1 LADTTSGRHKQS
13 EQFSNGCPSQ
23 SDKRQSDSSGN
34 CESQRQLMAD
44 SCGERCGGKEWGGEA
59 EEKGQSERHSSERSG
74 DSSVGNAEHDGSYG
88 AEVGRS
94 IGSGEDE
101 GRLLESQ
108 RSDTADS
115 AGIRAET
122 VGNPEHDGS
131 HGAEIGRSSFEAS
144 NSGKEGED
152 FPQQSEGT
160 GRSEI
165 AGNLCFWEDSTV
177 IYCRDGKYR
186 PIPTEPALF
195 PLADG
200 IPNRVGILR
209 GAGNAIVPQAAAEII
224 KAVM

>member
-1 LADTTSGRHKQS
+1 MAYSEPERLQGRLQRRENQERQGISGHSGRSGATHSLVNPNSDRPKQGDETS
-13 EQFSNGCPSQ
+13 ETARHWNTSNAASIW
-23 SDKRQSDSSGN
+23 
-34 CESQRQLMAD
+34 AD
-44 SCGERCGGKEWGGEA
+44 SV
-59 EEKGQSERHSSERSG
+59 G
-74 DSSVGNAEHDGSYG
+74 DTEHNGLYG

-108 RSDTADS
+108 RSDTD
-115 AGIRAET
+115 IWN
-122 VGNPEHDGS
+122 NPR
-131 HGAEIGRSSFEAS
+131 I
-144 NSGKEGED
+144 
-152 FPQQSEGT
+152 
-160 GRSEI
+160 
-165 AGNLCFWEDSTV
+165 

-200 IPNRVGILR
+200 ISNRVGILR